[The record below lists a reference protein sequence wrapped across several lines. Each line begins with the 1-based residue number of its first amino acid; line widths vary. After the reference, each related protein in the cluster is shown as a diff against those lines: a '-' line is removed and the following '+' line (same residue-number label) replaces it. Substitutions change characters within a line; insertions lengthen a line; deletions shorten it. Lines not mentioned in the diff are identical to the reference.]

1 MSSKKDP
8 AFDDLGL
15 DDDDL
20 WKDLDMEAPD
30 IKGDFP
36 SNPNKGDKDRN
47 PISGT
52 LKSVRDTMMHAGSEL
67 LPGAASSITRRVA
80 RDFPGVNS
88 LADDIARK
96 SGELIQIKN
105 EIMNEINPTLNQS
118 RTQLQKLMRIGSERF
133 PGLSIFK
140 KLDQL
145 LEPKDTQS
153 NYSKLKEED
162 IQAQREQ
169 TISNELTNMFS
180 VQAQERALERK
191 QAQAERLLDKKE
203 RTANQA
209 VSSTLLSDI
218 RTQTMF
224 NTAFLRTSTTAYM
237 KKSIELQYKHLFVAR
252 DTLEALKL
260 TTGSMEI
267 RLDAIAKNTA
277 LPDARKLQMAER
289 LEGNWKERLIN
300 GVSDWSSNAL
310 SQFGKNFAKR
320 LAKPA
325 LESLTGILDSFLTM
339 AEMNKAAMEFGEA
352 DQLSATSIIG
362 SQGGGLV
369 GKLLGKRAYNK
380 VAGIIPDT
388 LRDALNG
395 MGKNLI
401 TEIMLM
407 INNARN
413 GEYYDSPFAGI
424 IEPLA
429 RLFPKLRT
437 GFGVYTNKGFTERDK
452 PGVITNKFIKTV
464 EEVIP
469 GYLAM
474 QTGFLERLATGN
486 NKAELRLYD
495 WTSSQFLTQS
505 KYNQKYEDFIFGD
518 KSNRINILNNMSS
531 MMHKTIPA
539 TANAEYYNQIT
550 EKDLVKEYQAI
561 QPEILQAAMNLGQ
574 YAKTIRVNIDEI
586 AKVAKFGIL
595 TGPFNRIF
603 FKDIANPLYFAR
615 KLLHLLIDPQ
625 GHERKNMIMA
635 ITNMASYYADQLSRF
650 RRNADSV
657 MDVDSFKSFSN
668 ILQSS
673 GSGKFEFNEKLARQK
688 FQDINNTKNV
698 VNTKYNDKFIWF
710 DSDKEGLEKAGDVLK
725 NLKKA
730 AVNLGITRENIK
742 NKSIDAL
749 RYVYTKAGG
758 SKETFDHFVSEA
770 SNLYNAASQKIRTAI
785 DTVTNMIK
793 KPVALLLAWLYGL
806 MHKNDTL
813 SPVADLIF
821 NKDGTLREDSIC
833 AKDLQLFLAKEGIK
847 KLFDK
852 VLNDDNLLWY
862 SLRQVLLQFGPW
874 RDLILSHF
882 KKQDNNQKDKL
893 AKKKIEIQINRYKRL
908 TEDTVVLAN
917 GTTIEK
923 NGTGVYKVN
932 TLKELKELLNL
943 RPDLRIGKDIDISNI
958 SKQTKVVNKYQGE
971 ERQKLLKI
979 ASTKT
984 NKFSQTGNVT
994 PYLLETIVGHR
1005 LDRLIILSGGDK
1017 SMTGPETS
1025 IEEVEAARKK
1035 LEEKEIIETSVDKA
1049 TAEANVF
1056 KLLKKK
1062 YGAAWVHRYQ
1072 SNIEKNIDLRDR
1084 ASQIISELQ
1093 KKLKT
1098 GSVNTDQPEE
1108 EKKKVLIQQLGS
1120 ILEQIMNKK
1129 AGNEGISD
1137 DKSKSENDTHH
1148 KDKKYAAGG
1157 TIDDKEGTKKPSRF
1171 TDAQVE
1177 EFKKKLHDKKIS
1189 TNAYT
1194 GTVLFVD
1201 NAAVGK
1207 HDGTA
1212 IVPYD
1217 HIADIMHSKDAGTY
1231 NGATLVANGNAVV
1244 GEHGEETVVPH
1255 NRTNDA
1261 IRAYMEAK
1269 AYHEGKA
1276 YASGGTIDDKKGT
1289 KKQSQFTDSQV
1300 EEFKDKLNAE
1310 KNLVTNDFK
1319 TSLKTLHDKLFKHED
1334 FIDAI
1339 YDIRD
1344 LTMILASK
1352 AANNTIEDVTAYLT
1366 QTRKHRGYG
1375 IFTLAGIASRTFGIS
1390 QRAAR
1395 TGLSVLTY
1403 PHRVAYHALFNVVD
1417 DVYVQPEDG
1426 SKPSSKDRLFT
1437 ASMFRAGL
1445 YFDTAG
1451 EDRVRS
1457 VVDITRP
1464 VYDKSG
1470 TPIVTMDDIKRGLV
1484 YKSGE
1489 SIYSSGSSV
1498 GRAINR
1504 VARKGIDA
1512 GIHAGKTAIDWILSP
1527 STTISTYAKKAA
1539 GFAWSAA
1546 KAPYT
1551 FMKNTLFAWTDV
1563 YRKDRCTVNDKP
1575 LVSANEWRTYVF
1587 VTADGKKVTNCWNIT
1602 KPVYFAD
1609 VEENGA
1615 RRTELAI
1622 SAEDIAVG
1630 LCRLGGKPL
1639 APFGMIGGAISSGL
1653 NKAKNAIVSAS
1664 LRFGGLAGKVFAL
1677 GTSLVSKAI
1686 PVLTKKKE
1694 QYIDVYEHNHGPNDS
1709 PLLRGDKIKEGAYVY
1724 AEDGSRVK
1732 SAYGIKGRVLLA
1744 ENGNECISEQQVADG
1759 LEDIKGN
1766 SLSAWAGRSIL
1777 GKIGTFGFAAAHW
1790 GFKKLRKGLHIA
1802 GKFISGGLKGL
1813 LEENL
1818 LSWNDVKTRMSDMF
1832 ESLKGI
1838 SPIGAKDLDEIIGR
1852 RMDKMLIIME
1862 HQDALLTTVYKGTPV
1877 VYGDKDHD
1885 NIRDGSYEDK
1895 IKKKAEKQKQKN
1907 EEAAAKAAA
1916 LAGTVAAA
1924 ADKSKSSTSTTEK
1937 KEEDS
1942 DSDSFLGG
1950 LIGSLGGDAIS
1961 SVLSKTKLG
1970 KAFGRVKNA
1979 VLHPSRTL
1987 GRATGTVLSTAGHA
2001 AGTAVGKAAGALGTI
2016 AARTG
2021 IKTGAKTAIS
2031 FMLKHALSLGL
2042 KFVPVLGQIALIASI
2057 GGAVWDTGK
2066 WFAQKF
2072 GLVDSD
2078 LANDFKTV
2086 RRKLYGLNED
2096 QEDLADE
2103 MEEETIKIVARK
2115 RGPMTDDELHD
2126 WFEKT
2131 DLVDKTTWNLKAT
2144 SDDQDASK
2152 TDRFDYFKFWYLRRF
2167 SKCVEIAYSVLCLAL
2182 KKTPGEDVIK
2192 FSDID
2197 DIPGGDEAH
2206 MLVAREIVARIK
2218 QMVLTA
2224 PIKEMN
2230 NVAVHELVPTEKG
2243 YQNIMQKRESNA
2255 AMNDGSGLTAIKY
2268 DSVKKVYY
2276 FLFKGTRYED
2286 EDKEKLQMQWM
2297 EKRQTEKDTN
2307 VLKFDKSA
2315 KEKVNERYDAIK
2327 KKRSLTYEEENARQK
2342 ELKAAEEKDTEASKK
2357 ELEALRQK
2365 SSTSA
2370 IAKTALAEREGKLLK
2385 AGFFKTLFNAAVYY
2399 TNPIGLM
2406 VRLNEDTLEKHKS
2419 DFYGVPLLR
2428 IGDWEDEAFK
2438 YITGRRDPLS
2448 DKELEDFAYVT
2459 GFYYTTG
2466 LTDNKTVLAEK
2477 SLRIEYFNIW
2487 YNQRFLP
2494 VLKMI
2499 ATAIITIFKKTSED
2513 DIDPDEIDEIDDDNI
2528 RSEVI
2533 SELVSNISEFLKNTS
2548 IKSKPQIDMK
2558 LIDVTPDNLKLYI
2571 DKKNKAKTQKTEESK
2586 IKAILQSQTTSTT
2599 GTIAT
2604 GNTTVNKTRQNV
2616 NETKEL
2622 NKDMG
2627 LQAIQSAVS
2636 SMIVD
2641 DKGILQSSVYN
2652 NFKALKFSLSNLQ
2665 NASKSKYNDTEVL
2678 PDPIDFRKEIY
2689 GAKEITAGD
2698 IEACER
2704 LVLQK
2709 LNNNEEMNESFI
2721 LGCANQLG
2729 FITFFGKLFS
2739 SSDKNDRKQ
2748 QFFIIWFSK
2757 RFVPMVK
2764 LFQDAVRRITSKSDS
2779 EPIYDFSALSMSDNE
2794 FRRQLYNSIS
2804 ATAQQY
2810 LHSTPA
2816 GESIIAVPMR
2826 MDEIEL
2832 SDKSMNDYNDKKNA
2846 IAVSKQNKENPY
2858 APTDIVSDKDAG
2870 IYYYYFHGK
2879 KYTFTSKETAEA
2891 MHQIHIRYGN
2901 LEQQSKVGFTSE
2913 SDKKEH
2919 VYTEMDVAKAQ
2930 QYTDQLENQIR
2941 ERKEKEKARRMNGF
2955 TARVGIA
2962 NAGTSYSSS
2971 NTNIAAAPVP
2981 NGSDTSF
2988 RAEQKLMTAA
2998 SNINGGGSS
3007 SINGITVPSN
3017 AASMSGMNA
3026 STSQAGM
3033 TSSKIDSSAL
3043 GSIEGVDKDKL
3054 AAQYMN
3060 TSLAR
3065 GVRDNNPMSVN
3076 VSQWTKKQPGYFDGD
3091 RMPGVNG
3098 PATPGRGTTGMARFK
3113 APEYGIAAAVK
3124 LIKDVYG
3131 SQGVNT
3137 IKKITYKY
3145 SPPSE
3150 NNTNELIAAYS
3161 KASGFNPDE
3170 PVNFNNQEAV
3180 YRFMKE
3186 MIRRECGYNYPE
3198 EVLRRGFVMGYN
3210 GGNLPDSTSST
3221 GTAVSDVAT
3230 GNTSSGGFGSEAQGG
3245 MVGAVSLSGSNMSG
3259 TMSGMTD
3266 NIASGPVD
3274 MSAINI
3280 KGSADFN
3287 DVNPIV
3293 KQRFSAM
3300 ATEFKQRFGQNVKVN
3315 SGKRSL
3321 AQQAALYHSKGR
3333 GLAAAPNPLA
3343 PHISGLAIDADGG
3356 QMTKADNSGLLAKYG
3371 LWRPLKNGLGHTK
3384 AEAWHIEPVGSR
3396 DPNSGM
3402 RITNATLAKFTN
3414 GSQVNFNAGVSNS
3427 TNDPAITDTSAMG
3440 KDAPS
3445 ISQQGAMQ
3453 SQSQTGT
3460 SSTVGAPGGGPK
3472 MNYQSGATPV
3482 SGGSYSTGS
3491 ASASAGISGGG
3502 NSLDGGAGTS
3512 ASSTQAV
3519 SSGMNNGGMS
3529 NVSTTIPSAGMGPIV
3544 NTATPSQTGNVNGT
3558 IDNSAQ
3564 LEELKIIGS
3573 ILTNIRDDMKSYF
3586 GNTEKNTN
3594 TDSGIS
3600 TNTTKVSANTSI
3612 EQIPINSETLRTALT
3627 QALMSIVQQTGIGQS
3642 ESNDSKSGYRSTPI
3656 TQPVNMSKQNPVFM

>member
-15 DDDDL
+15 DDDL

-52 LKSVRDTMMHAGSEL
+52 LKSVRDTMTHAGSEL

-118 RTQLQKLMRIGSERF
+118 RTQLQKLMRMGSERF

-180 VQAQERALERK
+180 VQAQEHALERK

-224 NTAFLRTSTTAYM
+224 NTAFLRTSATAYM
-237 KKSIELQYKHLFVAR
+237 KKSIELQYKHLFIAR

-300 GVSDWSSNAL
+300 GVFDWSSNAL

-531 MMHKTIPA
+531 MMHETIPA

-586 AKVAKFGIL
+586 AKVAKSGII
-595 TGPFNRIF
+595 TGKFNRIF
-603 FKDIANPLYFAR
+603 FKDIDNPLYFAR

-635 ITNMASYYADQLSRF
+635 ITNMVSYYADQLSSF
-650 RRNADSV
+650 RHNADLV
-657 MDVDSFKSFSN
+657 TDVDSFKSFSN
-668 ILQSS
+668 MLQSS

-730 AVNLGITRENIK
+730 AVNLGITRENVK
-742 NKSIDAL
+742 NKFIDGF

-833 AKDLQLFLAKEGIK
+833 AKDLQPFLAKEGIK

-882 KKQDNNQKDKL
+882 KKQDKNQKDKL

-908 TEDTVVLAN
+908 TEDSVALAN

-1035 LEEKEIIETSVDKA
+1035 LEEKEIIETAVDKA
-1049 TAEANVF
+1049 TAESNVF
-1056 KLLKKK
+1056 ELLKKK

-1072 SNIEKNIDLRDR
+1072 SNIKKNIVLRNH
-1084 ASQIISELQ
+1084 ASKIIFELQ
-1093 KKLKT
+1093 KKLHP
-1098 GSVNTDQPEE
+1098 D
-1108 EKKKVLIQQLGS
+1108 
-1120 ILEQIMNKK
+1120 
-1129 AGNEGISD
+1129 SD
-1137 DKSKSENDTHH
+1137 DTDKSKEEQNKTNKADTDKSKEEQNKTNKPDNENT
-1148 KDKKYAAGG
+1148 
-1157 TIDDKEGTKKPSRF
+1157 S
-1171 TDAQVE
+1171 
-1177 EFKKKLHDKKIS
+1177 
-1189 TNAYT
+1189 
-1194 GTVLFVD
+1194 
-1201 NAAVGK
+1201 
-1207 HDGTA
+1207 
-1212 IVPYD
+1212 
-1217 HIADIMHSKDAGTY
+1217 DAGTY

-1255 NRTNDA
+1255 NHTNDA

-1289 KKQSQFTDSQV
+1289 KKQSQFTDAEV
-1300 EEFKDKLNAE
+1300 EKFKDKLDAE

-1352 AANNTIEDVTAYLT
+1352 AANNTIEDVTAYLN

-1470 TPIVTMDDIKRGLV
+1470 TPVVTMDDIKRGLV

-1539 GFAWSAA
+1539 GFAWSAV

-1664 LRFGGLAGKVFAL
+1664 LRFGGLAGKAFAL

-1694 QYIDVYEHNHGPNDS
+1694 PYIDVYEHNHGPNDS

-1838 SPIGAKDLDEIIGR
+1838 YPVGAKDLDEIIGR
-1852 RMDKMLIIME
+1852 RMDKMLAIME
-1862 HQDALLTTVYKGTPV
+1862 HQDALLTTVYKGTSV

-1916 LAGTVAAA
+1916 LAGTVATA
-1924 ADKSKSSTSTTEK
+1924 ADKSKSSTSTTAK
-1937 KEEDS
+1937 KNEEDS
-1942 DSDSFLGG
+1942 DSDSFLGS
-1950 LIGSLGGDAIS
+1950 LIGSLGGDVIS
-1961 SVLSKTKLG
+1961 GILSKTKLG
-1970 KAFGRVKNA
+1970 KAFGRVKDA
-1979 VLHPSRTL
+1979 VLHPLRTA
-1987 GRATGTVLSTAGHA
+1987 GKKVGGAVLSTVGHAAGKAAGTAVEHA
-2001 AGTAVGKAAGALGTI
+2001 AGTAAGTAVGHAAGKAAGTAVEHAAGKAAGALGTI

-2021 IKTGAKTAIS
+2021 IKTAAKTAIS

-2042 KFVPVLGQIALIASI
+2042 KFVPVIGQILLIADI
-2057 GGAVWDTGK
+2057 GSLIWDTGK
-2066 WFAQKF
+2066 WVAQKF
-2072 GLVDSD
+2072 GFADSD

-2103 MEEETIKIVARK
+2103 MEEETIKIIARK

-2152 TDRFDYFKFWYLRRF
+2152 TDRFNYFKFWYLRRF

-2182 KKTPGEDVIK
+2182 KKTPGEDIIE

-2197 DIPGGDEAH
+2197 DIPGDDEAH
-2206 MLVAREIVARIK
+2206 MLVVREIVARIK

-2315 KEKVNERYDAIK
+2315 KERVNERYDAIK
-2327 KKRSLTYEEENARQK
+2327 EKRSLTYEEENARQK

-2357 ELEALRQK
+2357 ELEDLKQR

-2370 IAKTALAEREGKLLK
+2370 IAKTALAEREGKSLK

-2406 VRLNEDTLEKHKS
+2406 VRLKEDTLEKHKS
-2419 DFYGVPLLR
+2419 DFYGISLLR

-2438 YITGRRDPLS
+2438 YITGRRGPLS
-2448 DKELEDFAYVT
+2448 DEELEDFAYVT

-2571 DKKNKAKTQKTEESK
+2571 DKKNEAKTQKTEESK
-2586 IKAILQSQTTSTT
+2586 VNATPHPQTTSTT

-2604 GNTTVNKTRQNV
+2604 GNTTVDKTRQNV
-2616 NETKEL
+2616 NETKEP

-2641 DKGILQSSVYN
+2641 DKGVLQSSVYN

-2698 IEACER
+2698 IESCER

-2721 LGCANQLG
+2721 LGCANLLG

-2739 SSDKNDRKQ
+2739 SSDQNDRKQ

-2764 LFQDAVRRITSKSDS
+2764 LFQDAVRRLTSKSDS
-2779 EPIYDFSALSMSDNE
+2779 EPIYDFSALSMGNNE

-2804 ATAQQY
+2804 AIAEQY

-2816 GESIIAVPMR
+2816 GESIAAIPMR

-2846 IAVSKQNKENPY
+2846 IAVNKQNKENPY
-2858 APTDIVSDKDAG
+2858 APTDIITDKDAG

-2891 MHQIHIRYGN
+2891 MHQIHIRHGN

-2955 TARVGIA
+2955 TARAGIA
-2962 NAGTSYSSS
+2962 NTGTSYSSS
-2971 NTNIAAAPVP
+2971 NTNSAVAPVP

-2988 RAEQKLMTAA
+2988 RAQQKLMTAA
-2998 SNINGGGSS
+2998 GNINGGGSS
-3007 SINGITVPSN
+3007 SINGINVPSN

-3076 VSQWTKKQPGYFDGD
+3076 VSPWTKKQPGYFDGD

-3210 GGNLPDSTSST
+3210 GGNLPDSTSSN
-3221 GTAVSDVAT
+3221 GTATSDAAT

-3245 MVGAVSLSGSNMSG
+3245 MVGAVSSPGTVGSNMGG
-3259 TMSGMTD
+3259 TMSGMTG

-3274 MSAINI
+3274 MSAISI

-3343 PHISGLAIDADGG
+3343 PHISGLAIDADGA

-3414 GSQVNFNAGVSNS
+3414 GSQINFNAGVSNS
-3427 TNDPAITDTSAMG
+3427 TNDPAVTDTSAMG

-3453 SQSQTGT
+3453 SQSVQTGT
-3460 SSTVGAPGGGPK
+3460 SSTVGAPGGGPNV
-3472 MNYQSGATPV
+3472 NYQSGATPV
-3482 SGGSYSTGS
+3482 SGGSYSTGT
-3491 ASASAGISGGG
+3491 ASTSAGISGGG

-3512 ASSTQAV
+3512 ASSTQVV
-3519 SSGMNNGGMS
+3519 SSGMNSSGMS
-3529 NVSTTIPSAGMGPIV
+3529 NISTTIPSAGMGPIV

-3642 ESNDSKSGYRSTPI
+3642 ESNDSKSGYRSTPL

>member
-15 DDDDL
+15 DDDL

-52 LKSVRDTMMHAGSEL
+52 LKSVRDTMLHAGSEL

-224 NTAFLRTSTTAYM
+224 NTAFLRTSATAYM
-237 KKSIELQYKHLFVAR
+237 KKSIELQYKHLFIAR

-289 LEGNWKERLIN
+289 FEGNWKERLIN

-310 SQFGKNFAKR
+310 SQFGKNFAKK

-339 AEMNKAAMEFGEA
+339 AEMNKAAMELGEE
-352 DQLSATSIIG
+352 DQLSATSLIG

-369 GKLLGKRAYNK
+369 GRLLGKRAYNK

-495 WTSSQFLTQS
+495 WTSSKFLTQS
-505 KYNQKYEDFIFGD
+505 KYNQRYEDFIFGD
-518 KSNRINILNNMSS
+518 KSTRINILNNMSS

-574 YAKTIRVNIDEI
+574 YAKTIRVKIDEI
-586 AKVAKFGIL
+586 AKVAESGIV
-595 TGPFNRIF
+595 TGKFNRIF
-603 FKDIANPLYFAR
+603 FKDIDNPLYFAR

-635 ITNMASYYADQLSRF
+635 ITNMASYYADQLSSF

-673 GSGKFEFNEKLARQK
+673 DPGKFEFNEKLARQK

-698 VNTKYNDKFIWF
+698 VNTQYNDKFIWF

-730 AVNLGITRENIK
+730 AVNLGITRENVK
-742 NKSIDAL
+742 NKFIDVF

-770 SNLYNAASQKIRTAI
+770 SNLYNAASQKIKTAI

-806 MHKNDTL
+806 MHRNDTL

-833 AKDLQLFLAKEGIK
+833 AKDLQPFLAKEGIK

-923 NGTGVYKVN
+923 NGTGVYKVS

-1035 LEEKEIIETSVDKA
+1035 LEEKEIIETAVDKA
-1049 TAEANVF
+1049 TAESNVF
-1056 KLLKKK
+1056 ELLKKK

-1072 SNIEKNIDLRDR
+1072 SNIKKNIVLRNH
-1084 ASQIISELQ
+1084 ASQIISGLQ
-1093 KKLKT
+1093 KKLHP
-1098 GSVNTDQPEE
+1098 D
-1108 EKKKVLIQQLGS
+1108 
-1120 ILEQIMNKK
+1120 
-1129 AGNEGISD
+1129 SD
-1137 DKSKSENDTHH
+1137 DTDKSKEEQNKTNKADTDKSKEEQNKTNKPDNENT
-1148 KDKKYAAGG
+1148 
-1157 TIDDKEGTKKPSRF
+1157 S
-1171 TDAQVE
+1171 
-1177 EFKKKLHDKKIS
+1177 
-1189 TNAYT
+1189 
-1194 GTVLFVD
+1194 
-1201 NAAVGK
+1201 
-1207 HDGTA
+1207 
-1212 IVPYD
+1212 
-1217 HIADIMHSKDAGTY
+1217 DAGTY
-1231 NGATLVANGNAVV
+1231 NGATLVANGSAVV

-1255 NRTNDA
+1255 NHTNDA
-1261 IRAYMEAK
+1261 VRAYMEAK

-1276 YASGGTIDDKKGT
+1276 YASGGTIDDKTGT
-1289 KKQSQFTDSQV
+1289 KKQSQFTDAEV
-1300 EEFKDKLNAE
+1300 EKFKDKLDAE

-1352 AANNTIEDVTAYLT
+1352 AANNTIEDVTAYLN

-1470 TPIVTMDDIKRGLV
+1470 TPVVTMDDIKRGLV

-1622 SAEDIAVG
+1622 NAEDIAVG

-1639 APFGMIGGAISSGL
+1639 APFGMIGGSISSGL

-1694 QYIDVYEHNHGPNDS
+1694 PYIDVYEHNHGPNDS

-1724 AEDGSRVK
+1724 AKDGSRVK

-1838 SPIGAKDLDEIIGR
+1838 TPIGAKDLDEIIGR
-1852 RMDKMLIIME
+1852 RMDKMLTIME

-1916 LAGTVAAA
+1916 LAGTVATA
-1924 ADKSKSSTSTTEK
+1924 ADKSKSSTSTTTK

-1961 SVLSKTKLG
+1961 GILSKTKLG
-1970 KAFGRVKNA
+1970 KVFGRVKNA
-1979 VLHPSRTL
+1979 VLHPARTA
-1987 GRATGTVLSTAGHA
+1987 GRATGTVLSTAGRA
-2001 AGTAVGKAAGALGTI
+2001 AGTAAGKAAGALGTI

-2021 IKTGAKTAIS
+2021 IKTAAKTAIS

-2042 KFVPVLGQIALIASI
+2042 KFVPVIGQIALIASI

-2072 GLVDSD
+2072 GLIDSD

-2126 WFEKT
+2126 WFEET

-2182 KKTPGEDVIK
+2182 KKTPGEDIIE

-2197 DIPGGDEAH
+2197 DLPGDNEAH
-2206 MLVAREIVARIK
+2206 MLVVREIVARIK

-2315 KEKVNERYDAIK
+2315 KERVNERYDAIK
-2327 KKRSLTYEEENARQK
+2327 EKRSLTYEEENARQK

-2357 ELEALRQK
+2357 ELEDLKQR

-2385 AGFFKTLFNAAVYY
+2385 AGFFKTLFNAIVYY
-2399 TNPIGLM
+2399 TNFTGSLIVG
-2406 VRLNEDTLEKHKS
+2406 LNEDTLEKHKS
-2419 DFYGVPLLR
+2419 DFYGVSLLR
-2428 IGDWEDEAFK
+2428 IGDWEDEAFN
-2438 YITGRRDPLS
+2438 YITGRRGPLS
-2448 DKELEDFAYVT
+2448 DEELEDFAYVT

-2466 LTDNKTVLAEK
+2466 LTDNETVLAEK

-2533 SELVSNISEFLKNTS
+2533 SELVSNISAFLKNTS

-2604 GNTTVNKTRQNV
+2604 GNITANRTRQNV
-2616 NETKEL
+2616 NETKEP

-2641 DKGILQSSVYN
+2641 DKGVLQSSVYN

-2665 NASKSKYNDTEVL
+2665 NASKSKYNDTEAL

-2698 IEACER
+2698 IESCER

-2721 LGCANQLG
+2721 LGCANLLG
-2729 FITFFGKLFS
+2729 FITFFGKLFG
-2739 SSDKNDRKQ
+2739 SSDQNDRKQ

-2764 LFQDAVRRITSKSDS
+2764 LFQDAVRRLTSKSDS
-2779 EPIYDFSALSMSDNE
+2779 EPIYDFSALSMGDNG

-2804 ATAQQY
+2804 AIAEQY

-2816 GESIIAVPMR
+2816 GESIAAIPMR

-2832 SDKSMNDYNDKKNA
+2832 SDKSMNDYNDKKNV
-2846 IAVSKQNKENPY
+2846 IAVNKQNKENPY
-2858 APTDIVSDKDAG
+2858 APTDIITDKDAG

-2901 LEQQSKVGFTSE
+2901 LEQQSKVGSTSE

-2919 VYTEMDVAKAQ
+2919 VYTDMDVAKAQ

-2955 TARVGIA
+2955 TARTGIA

-2971 NTNIAAAPVP
+2971 NTNIAAASVP

-2988 RAEQKLMTAA
+2988 RAQQKLMTAA
-2998 SNINGGGSS
+2998 GNINGGGSS

-3076 VSQWTKKQPGYFDGD
+3076 VSPWTKKQPGYFDGD

-3113 APEYGIAAAVK
+3113 APEYGIAAAIK

-3150 NNTNELIAAYS
+3150 NHTNELIAAYS

-3210 GGNLPDSTSST
+3210 GGNLPDSTSSN
-3221 GTAVSDVAT
+3221 GTATSDAAT

-3245 MVGAVSLSGSNMSG
+3245 MVGAVSSPGTVGSNMGG
-3259 TMSGMTD
+3259 TMGSMTG

-3274 MSAINI
+3274 MSAISI

-3321 AQQAALYHSKGR
+3321 AQQAALYHSKGS
-3333 GLAAAPNPLA
+3333 GFAAKPNPLA
-3343 PHISGLAIDADGG
+3343 PHISGLAIDADGA

-3414 GSQVNFNAGVSNS
+3414 GSQINFNAGVSNS
-3427 TNDPAITDTSAMG
+3427 TNDPAVTDTSAMG

-3460 SSTVGAPGGGPK
+3460 SSTVGAPGGGPNV
-3472 MNYQSGATPV
+3472 NYQSGATPV
-3482 SGGSYSTGS
+3482 SGGSYSTGG

-3512 ASSTQAV
+3512 ASSTQVV
-3519 SSGMNNGGMS
+3519 SSGMNSSGMS
-3529 NVSTTIPSAGMGPIV
+3529 NISTTIPSAGMGPIV

-3642 ESNDSKSGYRSTPI
+3642 ESSDSKSGYRSTPL

>member
-224 NTAFLRTSTTAYM
+224 NTAFLRTSATAYM
-237 KKSIELQYKHLFVAR
+237 KKSIELQYKHLFIAR

-277 LPDARKLQMAER
+277 LPDARKLQMVER

-310 SQFGKNFAKR
+310 SQFGKNFAKK

-339 AEMNKAAMEFGEA
+339 AEMNKAAMEFGEE
-352 DQLSATSIIG
+352 DQLSATSLIG

-369 GKLLGKRAYNK
+369 GRLLGKRAYNK

-401 TEIMLM
+401 TELMLM

-413 GEYYDSPFAGI
+413 GEYYDSPYAGI

-452 PGVITNKFIKTV
+452 PGVITNKFVKTV

-505 KYNQKYEDFIFGD
+505 KYNQRYEDFIFGD

-574 YAKTIRVNIDEI
+574 YAKTIRVNIEEI
-586 AKVAKFGIL
+586 AKVAESGIV
-595 TGPFNRIF
+595 TGKFNRIF

-635 ITNMASYYADQLSRF
+635 ITNMASYYADQLSNF

-673 GSGKFEFNEKLARQK
+673 DPGKFEFNEKLARQK

-730 AVNLGITRENIK
+730 AVDLGFTRENIK

-770 SNLYNAASQKIRTAI
+770 SNLYNAASQKIKTAI

-806 MHKNDTL
+806 MHRNDTL

-833 AKDLQLFLAKEGIK
+833 AKDLQPFLAKEGIK

-882 KKQDNNQKDKL
+882 KKQDKNQKDKL

-908 TEDTVVLAN
+908 TEDSVVLSN

-923 NGTGVYKVN
+923 NGTGAYKVN

-958 SKQTKVVNKYQGE
+958 SKQTKVVNKYKGR

-1005 LDRLIILSGGDK
+1005 LDRLIILSGGNK

-1035 LEEKEIIETSVDKA
+1035 LEEKEIIETAVDKA
-1049 TAEANVF
+1049 TAESNVF
-1056 KLLKKK
+1056 ELLKKK

-1072 SNIEKNIDLRDR
+1072 SHIKKNIVLRNH
-1084 ASQIISELQ
+1084 ASQIISGLQ
-1093 KKLKT
+1093 KKLHPDSDDTDKSKEEQNKT
-1098 GSVNTDQPEE
+1098 N
-1108 EKKKVLIQQLGS
+1108 
-1120 ILEQIMNKK
+1120 K
-1129 AGNEGISD
+1129 AGNENTS
-1137 DKSKSENDTHH
+1137 
-1148 KDKKYAAGG
+1148 
-1157 TIDDKEGTKKPSRF
+1157 
-1171 TDAQVE
+1171 
-1177 EFKKKLHDKKIS
+1177 
-1189 TNAYT
+1189 
-1194 GTVLFVD
+1194 
-1201 NAAVGK
+1201 
-1207 HDGTA
+1207 
-1212 IVPYD
+1212 
-1217 HIADIMHSKDAGTY
+1217 DAGTY
-1231 NGATLVANGNAVV
+1231 NGATLVANGSAVV

-1255 NRTNDA
+1255 NHTNDA
-1261 IRAYMEAK
+1261 VRAYMEAK

-1276 YASGGTIDDKKGT
+1276 YASGGTIDDKTGT
-1289 KKQSQFTDSQV
+1289 KKQSQFTDAEV
-1300 EEFKDKLNAE
+1300 EKFKDKLDAE

-1352 AANNTIEDVTAYLT
+1352 AANNTIEDVTAYLN

-1470 TPIVTMDDIKRGLV
+1470 TPVVTMDDIKRGLV

-1512 GIHAGKTAIDWILSP
+1512 GIHAGKTAIDWMLSP
-1527 STTISTYAKKAA
+1527 STTISTYAKKAV

-1622 SAEDIAVG
+1622 NAEDIAVG

-1694 QYIDVYEHNHGPNDS
+1694 PYIDVYEHNHGPNDS
-1709 PLLRGDKIKEGAYVY
+1709 PLLLGNKIKEGAYVY
-1724 AEDGSRVK
+1724 AKDGSRVK

-1759 LEDIKGN
+1759 LEDIEGN
-1766 SLSAWAGRSIL
+1766 RLSAWAGRSIL

-1790 GFKKLRKGLHIA
+1790 GLKKLRKGLHIA
-1802 GKFISGGLKGL
+1802 GKFISGGLRGL

-1838 SPIGAKDLDEIIGR
+1838 SPVGAKDLDEIIGR
-1852 RMDKMLIIME
+1852 RMDKMLTIME
-1862 HQDALLTTVYKGTPV
+1862 HQDALLTAVYKGTPV

-1937 KEEDS
+1937 KEEDG

-1961 SVLSKTKLG
+1961 GILSKTKLG
-1970 KAFGRVKNA
+1970 KAFGGVKNA
-1979 VLHPSRTL
+1979 VLHPLRTA
-1987 GRATGTVLSTAGHA
+1987 GRATGTVLSTAGRA
-2001 AGTAVGKAAGALGTI
+2001 AGTAAGKAAGALGTI

-2021 IKTGAKTAIS
+2021 IKTAAKTAIS

-2042 KFVPVLGQIALIASI
+2042 KFVPVIGQIALIASI

-2072 GLVDSD
+2072 GLIDSD

-2131 DLVDKTTWNLKAT
+2131 DLEDKTTWNLKAT

-2152 TDRFDYFKFWYLRRF
+2152 TDRFNYFKFWYLRRF

-2182 KKTPGEDVIK
+2182 KKTPGEDVIE

-2315 KEKVNERYDAIK
+2315 KERVNERYDAIK

-2357 ELEALRQK
+2357 ELEDLKQR

-2370 IAKTALAEREGKLLK
+2370 IAKTALAEREGKSLK

-2406 VRLNEDTLEKHKS
+2406 VRLNNDTLEKHKS

-2438 YITGRRDPLS
+2438 YITGRRGPLS
-2448 DKELEDFAYVT
+2448 DEELEDFAHVT

-2466 LTDNKTVLAEK
+2466 LIDNKTVLAEK

-2513 DIDPDEIDEIDDDNI
+2513 DIDPDEIDEIDDNNI
-2528 RSEVI
+2528 RGEVI
-2533 SELVSNISEFLKNTS
+2533 SELVSNISAFLKNTS

-2571 DKKNKAKTQKTEESK
+2571 DKKNEAKTQKTEGSK
-2586 IKAILQSQTTSTT
+2586 VNATPHPQTTSTT

-2604 GNTTVNKTRQNV
+2604 GNTTANRTRQNV

-2665 NASKSKYNDTEVL
+2665 NASKSKYNDTEAL

-2689 GAKEITAGD
+2689 GAKEMTAAD
-2698 IEACER
+2698 IEICER

-2779 EPIYDFSALSMSDNE
+2779 EPIYDFSALSMGDNG

-2816 GESIIAVPMR
+2816 GENIISVPMR

-2858 APTDIVSDKDAG
+2858 APTDIITDKDAG

-2901 LEQQSKVGFTSE
+2901 LEQQSKVGSTSE
-2913 SDKKEH
+2913 FDKKEH

-2955 TARVGIA
+2955 TARAGIA

-2971 NTNIAAAPVP
+2971 NTNIAAASVP

-2988 RAEQKLMTAA
+2988 RAQQKLMAA
-2998 SNINGGGSS
+2998 AGNINGGGSS

-3026 STSQAGM
+3026 SISQAGM

-3043 GSIEGVDKDKL
+3043 GNIEGVDKDKL

-3076 VSQWTKKQPGYFDGD
+3076 VSPWTKKQPGYFDGD

-3113 APEYGIAAAVK
+3113 APEYGIAAAIK

-3150 NNTNELIAAYS
+3150 NHTNELIAAYS

-3186 MIRRECGYNYPE
+3186 MIRRECGYSYPE

-3210 GGNLPDSTSST
+3210 GGNLPDSTSSN
-3221 GTAVSDVAT
+3221 GTAVSDAAT
-3230 GNTSSGGFGSEAQGG
+3230 GNASSGGFGSEAQGG
-3245 MVGAVSLSGSNMSG
+3245 MVGAVSSPGTVGSNMGG
-3259 TMSGMTD
+3259 TMSGMTGS
-3266 NIASGPVD
+3266 IASGPVD
-3274 MSAINI
+3274 MSAISI

-3321 AQQAALYHSKGR
+3321 AQQAALYHSKGS
-3333 GLAAAPNPLA
+3333 GFAAKPNPLA
-3343 PHISGLAIDADGG
+3343 PHISGLAIDADGA

-3453 SQSQTGT
+3453 RQSVQTGT
-3460 SSTVGAPGGGPK
+3460 SSTVGTPGGGPNV
-3472 MNYQSGATPV
+3472 NYQSGATPV
-3482 SGGSYSTGS
+3482 SGGSYSTGP

-3512 ASSTQAV
+3512 ASSTQVV
-3519 SSGMNNGGMS
+3519 SSGMNNSGMS
-3529 NVSTTIPSAGMGPIV
+3529 NISTTIPSAGMGPIV

-3594 TDSGIS
+3594 TDSGTG

-3642 ESNDSKSGYRSTPI
+3642 ESNDSKSGYRSTPL

>member
-47 PISGT
+47 PVSGT
-52 LKSVRDTMMHAGSEL
+52 LKSVRDTMLHAGSEL

-118 RTQLQKLMRIGSERF
+118 RTQLQKLMRMGSERF

-180 VQAQERALERK
+180 VQAQEHALERK

-237 KKSIELQYKHLFVAR
+237 KKSIELQYKHLFIAR

-289 LEGNWKERLIN
+289 FEGNWKERLIN

-352 DQLSATSIIG
+352 DQLSATSLIG

-401 TEIMLM
+401 TELMLM

-413 GEYYDSPFAGI
+413 GDYYDSPWAGI

-505 KYNQKYEDFIFGD
+505 KYNQRYEDFIFGD

-673 GSGKFEFNEKLARQK
+673 GSGKFEFNDKLARQK

-710 DSDKEGLEKAGDVLK
+710 ESDKEGLEKAGDVLK

-742 NKSIDAL
+742 NKFIDGF

-793 KPVALLLAWLYGL
+793 KPVAFLLAWLYGL

-833 AKDLQLFLAKEGIK
+833 AKDLQPFLAKEGIK

-882 KKQDNNQKDKL
+882 KKQDKNQKDKL

-908 TEDTVVLAN
+908 TEDTVALAN

-932 TLKELKELLNL
+932 TLKELKELLSL

-1035 LEEKEIIETSVDKA
+1035 LEEKEIIETAVDKA
-1049 TAEANVF
+1049 TAESNVF
-1056 KLLKKK
+1056 ELLKKK

-1072 SNIEKNIDLRDR
+1072 SHIKKNIVLRNH
-1084 ASQIISELQ
+1084 ASQIISGLQ
-1093 KKLKT
+1093 KKLHP
-1098 GSVNTDQPEE
+1098 D
-1108 EKKKVLIQQLGS
+1108 
-1120 ILEQIMNKK
+1120 
-1129 AGNEGISD
+1129 SD
-1137 DKSKSENDTHH
+1137 DTDKSKEEQNKTNKPDNENT
-1148 KDKKYAAGG
+1148 
-1157 TIDDKEGTKKPSRF
+1157 S
-1171 TDAQVE
+1171 
-1177 EFKKKLHDKKIS
+1177 
-1189 TNAYT
+1189 
-1194 GTVLFVD
+1194 
-1201 NAAVGK
+1201 
-1207 HDGTA
+1207 
-1212 IVPYD
+1212 
-1217 HIADIMHSKDAGTY
+1217 DAGTY

-1255 NRTNDA
+1255 NHTNDA

-1289 KKQSQFTDSQV
+1289 KKQSQFTDAEV
-1300 EEFKDKLNAE
+1300 EKFKDKLDAE

-1352 AANNTIEDVTAYLT
+1352 AANNTIEDVTAYLN

-1470 TPIVTMDDIKRGLV
+1470 TPVVTMDDIKRGLV

-1622 SAEDIAVG
+1622 NAEDIAVG

-1694 QYIDVYEHNHGPNDS
+1694 PYIDVYEHNHGPNDS

-1724 AEDGSRVK
+1724 AKDGSKVK

-1790 GFKKLRKGLHIA
+1790 GLKKLKKGLHIA
-1802 GKFISGGLKGL
+1802 GKFISGGLRGL

-1818 LSWNDVKTRMSDMF
+1818 LSWADVKTRMSDMF
-1832 ESLKGI
+1832 EYLKGI

-1852 RMDKMLIIME
+1852 RMDKMLTIME
-1862 HQDALLTTVYKGTPV
+1862 HQDALLTTVYKGTPI

-1907 EEAAAKAAA
+1907 EEAAAKAAVQ
-1916 LAGTVAAA
+1916 AGTVATAA
-1924 ADKSKSSTSTTEK
+1924 ADKSKSSTSTTK
-1937 KEEDS
+1937 QKEEDS
-1942 DSDSFLGG
+1942 DSDSFLGS
-1950 LIGSLGGDAIS
+1950 LLGSLGGDVIS
-1961 SVLSKTKLG
+1961 SVLGKTKLG
-1970 KAFGRVKNA
+1970 KAFGRVKDA
-1979 VLHPSRTL
+1979 MLHPLRTI
-1987 GRATGTVLSTAGHA
+1987 GKKAGGTVLSTVEHAAGTAAGTAVGHA
-2001 AGTAVGKAAGALGTI
+2001 AGTAAGKAAGALGNI

-2021 IKTGAKTAIS
+2021 IKTAAKTAIS

-2042 KFVPVLGQIALIASI
+2042 KFVPVIGQIALIASI

-2072 GLVDSD
+2072 GLADSD

-2103 MEEETIKIVARK
+2103 MEEETIKIIARK

-2126 WFEKT
+2126 WFEET
-2131 DLVDKTTWNLKAT
+2131 DLEDKTTWNLKAT

-2182 KKTPGEDVIK
+2182 KKTPGEDVIE

-2197 DIPGGDEAH
+2197 DLPGDNEAH

-2268 DSVKKVYY
+2268 DSAKKVYY

-2315 KEKVNERYDAIK
+2315 KERVNERYDAIK
-2327 KKRSLTYEEENARQK
+2327 EKRSLTYEEENARQK
-2342 ELKAAEEKDTEASKK
+2342 ELKAAEEKDAEASKK
-2357 ELEALRQK
+2357 ELEDLKQR
-2365 SSTSA
+2365 SFTSA
-2370 IAKTALAEREGKLLK
+2370 IAKTALAEREGKSLK

-2406 VRLNEDTLEKHKS
+2406 VRLKEDTLEKHKS

-2428 IGDWEDEAFK
+2428 IGDWEDEAFE
-2438 YITGRRDPLS
+2438 YITGRRGPLS
-2448 DKELEDFAYVT
+2448 DEELEDFAYVT

-2533 SELVSNISEFLKNTS
+2533 SELVSNISTFLKNTS

-2571 DKKNKAKTQKTEESK
+2571 DKKNEAKTQKTEESK
-2586 IKAILQSQTTSTT
+2586 VKANPYPQTTSTT

-2604 GNTTVNKTRQNV
+2604 GNTTANRTGQNV
-2616 NETKEL
+2616 NETKES

-2689 GAKEITAGD
+2689 GAKEIIAGD
-2698 IEACER
+2698 IESCER

-2709 LNNNEEMNESFI
+2709 LNNNEEMNETFI

-2779 EPIYDFSALSMSDNE
+2779 EPIYDFSALSMGDNG
-2794 FRRQLYNSIS
+2794 FRRQLYNSIF

-2816 GESIIAVPMR
+2816 GESIAAIPMR

-2846 IAVSKQNKENPY
+2846 IAVNKQNKENPY
-2858 APTDIVSDKDAG
+2858 APTDIITDKDAG

-2891 MHQIHIRYGN
+2891 MHQIHIRHGN
-2901 LEQQSKVGFTSE
+2901 LEQQSKVGSTSE
-2913 SDKKEH
+2913 FDKKEH
-2919 VYTEMDVAKAQ
+2919 VYTDMDVAKAQ

-2955 TARVGIA
+2955 TARTGIA

-2988 RAEQKLMTAA
+2988 RAQQKLMAA
-2998 SNINGGGSS
+2998 AGNINGGGSS

-3026 STSQAGM
+3026 SISQAGM

-3043 GSIEGVDKDKL
+3043 GNIEGVDKDKL

-3076 VSQWTKKQPGYFDGD
+3076 VSPWTKKQPGYFDGD

-3113 APEYGIAAAVK
+3113 APEYGIAAAIK

-3150 NNTNELIAAYS
+3150 NHTNELIAAYS

-3186 MIRRECGYNYPE
+3186 MIRRECGYSYPE

-3210 GGNLPDSTSST
+3210 GGNLPDSTSSN
-3221 GTAVSDVAT
+3221 GTATSDAAT

-3245 MVGAVSLSGSNMSG
+3245 MVGAVSSPGTVGSNMSG
-3259 TMSGMTD
+3259 TMGNMTGS
-3266 NIASGPVD
+3266 IASGPVD
-3274 MSAINI
+3274 MSAISI

-3321 AQQAALYHSKGR
+3321 AQQAALYRSKGR

-3371 LWRPLKNGLGHTK
+3371 LWRPLKNGLGRTK

-3414 GSQVNFNAGVSNS
+3414 GSQVNFNAGVTNS
-3427 TNDPAITDTSAMG
+3427 INDPATTDTSAMG

-3460 SSTVGAPGGGPK
+3460 SSTVGAPGGGPNV
-3472 MNYQSGATPV
+3472 NYQSGTITA
-3482 SGGSYSTGS
+3482 SGGSYSTGP
-3491 ASASAGISGGG
+3491 ASSSAGISGGG
-3502 NSLDGGAGTS
+3502 NSLGGGAGTS
-3512 ASSTQAV
+3512 ASSTQVV
-3519 SSGMNNGGMS
+3519 SSGMNNSGMS
-3529 NVSTTIPSAGMGPIV
+3529 NISTTIPSAGMGPIV

-3642 ESNDSKSGYRSTPI
+3642 ESSSSTSGYRATPL